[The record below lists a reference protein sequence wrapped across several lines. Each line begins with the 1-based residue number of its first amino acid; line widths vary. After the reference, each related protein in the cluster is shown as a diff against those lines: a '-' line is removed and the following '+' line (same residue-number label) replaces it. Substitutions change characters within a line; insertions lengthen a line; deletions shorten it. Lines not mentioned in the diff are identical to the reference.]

1 MGGCVT
7 NSTDLLD
14 LELSYRD
21 LAEVLPSMVAVSRPD
36 GWLVY
41 MNEHWRA
48 YTGLTLR
55 ELNADRA
62 QIFHPDDA
70 ERVIAANAAARERGE
85 PFEIDY
91 RVRRHDGVY
100 RWHTWRCV
108 PFRDAAGDISHW
120 AGATIDIDD
129 RRRSEQR
136 LRESEMRWLS
146 LAETM
151 PANVTLAD
159 PTGRMQYINQRW
171 RDFMGIH
178 EMREA
183 TREWPLRLHP
193 EDRERMV
200 GDFIKA
206 VSANQPFEGE
216 TRVRGAD
223 GVYRWFLGRTAPVF
237 SDDGDVI
244 WWIGVSVDIS
254 ERRAHEEQAHARE
267 LEYRSLADATPA
279 IVCRATADGTLDYFN
294 SQWYAYTG
302 MTPGGAVNA
311 RDIFHP
317 DEADFVAGQWW
328 DAIRTGEP
336 YDIEYRVRRH
346 DGMYRWHFGR
356 VVPIRDAAGGIVN
369 WLSSSVDIDERKRA
383 EDGQRVLNEIG
394 GALSRS
400 LNYEATLDAI
410 VRASAPRFA
419 DFCAVYMGDDAGTIS
434 RIATGYGDP
443 KRAGLVRHELNAA
456 GRLGAASVIST
467 GAVQFWERIP
477 DEVLRDAAT
486 SDEHLAAL
494 RAVGSRSGIVVPVV
508 ARGSI
513 IGAMSFSTAESCR
526 TYDWNDVE
534 LAVEIGRRAGLAI
547 DNARL
552 YRDAQVTLAELRHAN
567 DAKDEFLG
575 LVSHELKT
583 PITTILGN
591 AKVLHDKRDR
601 ISEGDQ
607 HMALADIAHEAE
619 RLHSIIENLLVL
631 ARLERGQHI
640 EMEPLLIERFVERVV
655 RDHMRTNPAR
665 KITIT
670 SDAANAPALAEAG
683 YSEQVL
689 RNLLS
694 NAEKYSPR
702 DQPIDVAITLSGP
715 TIKIS
720 VRDRGEGLDADEA
733 ERIFE
738 PFYRSPRVADRAQGV
753 GIGLSV
759 CRRLVE
765 AQSGRIA
772 AGPATGGGTEFWFTL
787 PLGEDHPAVE

>member
-1 MGGCVT
+1 MDGCVT

-14 LELSYRD
+14 LELSYRE
-21 LAEVLPSMVAVSRPD
+21 LAEVLPSMIAVSRPD

-41 MNEHWRA
+41 INEHWRA
-48 YTGLTLR
+48 YTGLTLD

-70 ERVIAANAAARERGE
+70 ARVIAANAAARERGE
-85 PFEIDY
+85 PLEIDY
-91 RVRRHDGVY
+91 RVRRHDGAY

-108 PFRDAAGDISHW
+108 PFRDAAGGITHW

-129 RRRSEQR
+129 RKRSEQR

-159 PTGRMQYINQRW
+159 PAGKMQYINQRW
-171 RDFMGIH
+171 RDYMGID
-178 EMREA
+178 EMQEA
-183 TREWPLRLHP
+183 TSEWPLRMHP
-193 EDRERMV
+193 EDRDRLA
-200 GDFIKA
+200 GDFLKA
-206 VSANQPFEGE
+206 VSANRPFEGE
-216 TRVRGAD
+216 SRVRGAD
-223 GVYRWFLGRTAPVF
+223 GAYRWFLGRTAPVF
-237 SDDGDVI
+237 SDEGEVI

-254 ERRAHEEQAHARE
+254 ERRAHEEQVHARE

-294 SQWYAYTG
+294 SQWYEYTG
-302 MTPGGAVNA
+302 VDLGGAADTRSV
-311 RDIFHP
+311 FHP

-346 DGMYRWHFGR
+346 DGVYRWHFGR
-356 VVPIRDAAGGIVN
+356 VVPIRDAAGAIVN
-369 WLSSSVDIDERKRA
+369 WISSSVDIDERKRA

-394 GALSRS
+394 SALSRS
-400 LNYEATLDAI
+400 LNYDATIEAI
-410 VRASAPRFA
+410 VHASAPRFA
-419 DFCAVYMGDDAGTIS
+419 DICAVYMKDEAGAIS
-434 RIATGYGDP
+434 RIATSHSDP
-443 KRAGLVRHELNAA
+443 TRAALSQHELNAG
-456 GRLGAASVIST
+456 GRLSAAVFNK
-467 GAVQFWERIP
+467 GAVQFWEQIP
-477 DEVLRDAAT
+477 DDVLRDSAT
-486 SDEHLAAL
+486 SDEHLAVL
-494 RAVGSRSGIVVPVV
+494 RAVGFRSGIVVPVV

-513 IGAMSFSTAESCR
+513 IGAMSFSTAESSR

-552 YRDAQVTLAELRHAN
+552 YRDAQVTLAELRRAN

-607 HMALADIAHEAE
+607 DLALADIAHEAE

-631 ARLERGQHI
+631 ARLERGQQI
-640 EMEPLLIERFVERVV
+640 EMEPLLIERFVERIV
-655 RDHMRTNPAR
+655 REHMRTIPAR

-702 DQPIDVAITLSGP
+702 DQPIDVAITASNS

-720 VRDRGEGLDADEA
+720 VRDRGEGLDAEEA

-738 PFYRSPRVADRAQGV
+738 PFYRSPRVVDRAQGV

-772 AGPATGGGTEFWFTL
+772 AGPAAGGGTEFWFTL
-787 PLGEDHPAVE
+787 PLGEDHAGVE